1 MLPSLV
7 IILLLIVI
15 YLNYNKKTDFTNQII
30 NIALIV
36 VVMSFTY
43 SHLKKIQLMENS
55 VESENVMEESSNN
68 NRNIES
74 FKNNSKKKHKSKNK
88 NNSSSS
94 NSNNNNDSANES
106 DFKEFEDEDEYAEYM
121 DQAQEITV
129 RSPPYSQVEDNV
141 SNFKN
146 TTSPNKGES
155 ISQSE
160 LQGTAN
166 VFKPTLIV
174 NDGANEKSV
183 SYRMRNSDT
192 PTNLISYKDYQK
204 PVGNLYGEDGD
215 DAENEE
221 TDPYYNESTN
231 YGNNLLSNQRERSL
245 GDDIINKTERS
256 IRRARRF
263 ANKEEYEKQLQAIKE
278 NQRCMNIKTLEDR
291 SCPYDV
297 SEAEMATLNGK
308 DKGKQYYPGYSFM
321 PPETWNVPQKRAPS
335 CIPDGWTKRPSAVFD
350 RGTPTNVLELDT
362 NGNMA
367 TNEDDVH
374 FTNVGSI
381 LPKFKYEELN
391 EIKN

>member
-15 YLNYNKKTDFTNQII
+15 YLNYNKKTNFTNQII

-36 VVMSFTY
+36 VVMAFTY
-43 SHLKKIQLMENS
+43 SHLKKVQLMDNS
-55 VESENVMEESSNN
+55 VESENGENSNTV
-68 NRNIES
+68 ES
-74 FKNNSKKKHKSKNK
+74 FK
-88 NNSSSS
+88 
-94 NSNNNNDSANES
+94 SNNTSRENPDLSEYDDQDYLAEAEEVTVKSAPYPPVQTELS
-106 DFKEFEDEDEYAEYM
+106 TF
-121 DQAQEITV
+121 QSTG
-129 RSPPYSQVEDNV
+129 SPEG
-141 SNFKN
+141 
-146 TTSPNKGES
+146 GES

-160 LQGTAN
+160 LKGTAN

-174 NDGANEKSV
+174 NDGDSEKSV

-204 PVGNLYGEDGD
+204 PTGNLYGEDGD

-231 YGNNLLSNQRERSL
+231 YGGNLLSNQRESSL
-245 GDDIINKTERS
+245 GNDVFARSERGIN
-256 IRRARRF
+256 RARRA
-263 ANKEEYEKQLQAIKE
+263 ANRREYEQQLKEIKG
-278 NQRCMNIKTLEDR
+278 NKRCQNVKTLKDR

-297 SEAEMATLNGK
+297 SEAEMASLNGK

-321 PPETWNVPQKRAPS
+321 PPETWNVPQERAPI
-335 CIPDGWTKRPSAVFD
+335 CVPDGWTKRPSAVFD
-350 RGTPTNVLELDT
+350 RGTPTNVLELDE
-362 NGNMA
+362 NGNMS

-381 LPKFKYEELN
+381 LPKFKYEQF
-391 EIKN
+391 

>member
-15 YLNYNKKTDFTNQII
+15 YLNYNKKTNFTNQII

-36 VVMSFTY
+36 VVMAFTY
-43 SHLKKIQLMENS
+43 SHLKKVQLMDNS
-55 VESENVMEESSNN
+55 VESESENN
-68 NRNIES
+68 NTVES
-74 FKNNSKKKHKSKNK
+74 FKSKNNSKPDLSEY
-88 NNSSSS
+88 
-94 NSNNNNDSANES
+94 D
-106 DFKEFEDEDEYAEYM
+106 DKEYLAE
-121 DQAQEITV
+121 AEEITV
-129 RSPPYSQVEDNV
+129 TSPPYPPI
-141 SNFKN
+141 KN
-146 TTSPNKGES
+146 EGSAFQNTKSPKGGES

-160 LQGTAN
+160 LKGTAN

-174 NDGANEKSV
+174 NDGENEKSV

-192 PTNLISYKDYQK
+192 PTNLISYKYYQK

-231 YGNNLLSNQRERSL
+231 YGSNLLSNQREGSL
-245 GDDIINKTERS
+245 GDDIFNKSDKS
-256 IRRARRF
+256 IRRARR
-263 ANKEEYEKQLQAIKE
+263 AASKREYEQQLEEIKN
-278 NQRCMNIKTLEDR
+278 NQRCLNVQTLDDR

-297 SEAEMATLNGK
+297 SEAEMAALNGK

-321 PPETWNVPQKRAPS
+321 PPETWNVPQERAPV
-335 CIPDGWTKRPSAVFD
+335 CVPDGWTKRPSAVFD
-350 RGTPTNVLELDT
+350 RGTPTNVLELDA

-381 LPKFKYEELN
+381 LPKFKYEQL
-391 EIKN
+391 

>member
-36 VVMSFTY
+36 VIMSFTY

-55 VESENVMEESSNN
+55 IESEDVMEESSLNN
-68 NRNIES
+68 KKNIES
-74 FKNNSKKKHKSKNK
+74 FKNKSKKPKSKNNVNSS
-88 NNSSSS
+88 NNSN
-94 NSNNNNDSANES
+94 NSNNNNNNE
-106 DFKEFEDEDEYAEYM
+106 DEDNFKEFEDEDEYAEYIA
-121 DQAQEITV
+121 QAKEITV
-129 RSPPYSQVEDNV
+129 KSPPYSQVEDNI
-141 SNFKN
+141 SNFQN
-146 TTSPNKGES
+146 TALPNKGEL

-160 LQGTAN
+160 LKGTAN

-174 NDGANEKSV
+174 NDGKTEKSV
-183 SYRMRNSDT
+183 SYKMRNSDT
-192 PTNLISYKDYQK
+192 PTNLISYKDYQM
-204 PVGNLYGEDGD
+204 PVGNLYGEAGD

-231 YGNNLLSNQRERSL
+231 YGDNLLSNQRENSK
-245 GDDIINKTERS
+245 GEEIFNETEKS
-256 IRRARRF
+256 IRKARRF
-263 ANKEEYEKQLQAIKE
+263 ANKKEYERYLQIIKE

-297 SEAEMATLNGK
+297 SEAEMAALNGK

-321 PPETWNVPQKRAPS
+321 PPETWNVPQERAPI
-335 CIPDGWTKRPSAVFD
+335 CIKDKWTKRPSAVFD
-350 RGTPTNVLELDT
+350 RGTPTNVLELDE

-381 LPKFKYEELN
+381 LPKFKYVEMQ
-391 EIKN
+391 